1 MSVAQTTSS
10 LLQISG
16 LNLKEVW
23 KITTLFENDLNQIPY
38 DYTMEVMNRFK
49 RLDLVDRGSKVL
61 WTEILN
67 IVQEV
72 VTKTIPKKDKYKK
85 AKWLS
90 EEVLQIDEKK
100 REVKGKGDG
109 NIYPSESRVPENN
122 REIRRSSE

>member
-1 MSVAQTTSS
+1 
-10 LLQISG
+10 
-16 LNLKEVW
+16 
-23 KITTLFENDLNQIPY
+23 
-38 DYTMEVMNRFK
+38 MNRFK

-85 AKWLS
+85 TKWLS

-100 REVKGKGDG
+100 REVKGKGDREKYTHL
-109 NIYPSESRVPENN
+109 NPEFQ
-122 REIRRSSE
+122 RIKKRDKEVF

>member
-1 MSVAQTTSS
+1 
-10 LLQISG
+10 
-16 LNLKEVW
+16 
-23 KITTLFENDLNQIPY
+23 
-38 DYTMEVMNRFK
+38 MEVMNRFK

-85 AKWLS
+85 TKWLS

-100 REVKGKGDG
+100 REVKGKGDREKYTHL
-109 NIYPSESRVPENN
+109 NPEFQ
-122 REIRRSSE
+122 RIKKRDKEVF

>member
-1 MSVAQTTSS
+1 
-10 LLQISG
+10 
-16 LNLKEVW
+16 
-23 KITTLFENDLNQIPY
+23 
-38 DYTMEVMNRFK
+38 MEVMNRFK

-85 AKWLS
+85 TKWLS

-100 REVKGKGDG
+100 REVKGKGDREKYTHL
-109 NIYPSESRVPENN
+109 NPEFQ
-122 REIRRSSE
+122 RITKRDKEVF

>member
-1 MSVAQTTSS
+1 MTVAQITSS

-23 KITTLFENDLNQIPY
+23 KITRLFENDLNQIP
-38 DYTMEVMNRFK
+38 DDCTMEVMNRFK

-85 AKWLS
+85 TKWLS

-100 REVKGKGDG
+100 KRSERQGRQGK
-109 NIYPSESRVPENN
+109 IYPSESRVPENN
-122 REIRRSSE
+122 KER